1 MTHFGILCP
10 AAIGHLNPMCALGR
24 ELLRRNHHVTL
35 FGIPD
40 IQPKVMNSGLN
51 WWTIGEAEFP
61 TGTLEQK
68 YKQLGEMSGLAGL
81 KFTVRWLQQ
90 ETAMFF
96 REAPEALKVA
106 GVEALLVDQV
116 TTGGGTIAQKLNL
129 PFITVCNALL
139 INRELGVPPYFTS
152 WSYSQAWWAR
162 LRNQMGNFFLARVGQ
177 PIWDV
182 VQLQRQQWQL
192 PPYSRREDA
201 YSQLAQICQL
211 PAEFDFP
218 RVNLPQC
225 FHYTGPLQEPSGNEP
240 VSFKSISFPFDLLT
254 EKPLIY
260 ASLGTLQN
268 RNWEIFQSIASACLG
283 LDVQLVIS
291 LGNPNSLESGSN
303 LPGAPIV
310 VPYAPHQ
317 QLIDRA
323 SLVITHAG
331 MNTVLGALSSGVPI
345 VAIPITNEQ
354 PGIAAR
360 LARTGAGLVVPV
372 AQLSETRLRAA
383 TRIVLTEDSYRQNA
397 SRLKEAIASSG
408 GVSRAAEIVEIA
420 ISTGQPVL
428 ALTR

>member
-40 IQPKVMNSGLN
+40 IQSKVMNSGLN

-61 TGTLEQK
+61 AGILEQK

-90 ETAMFF
+90 ETAMLFH
-96 REAPEALKVA
+96 EAPEALKVA

-116 TTGGGTIAQKLNL
+116 TPGGGTIAQKLNL

-139 INRELGVPPYFTS
+139 IDREPGVPPYFTD
-152 WSYSQAWWAR
+152 WSYSQTWWAR
-162 LRNQMGNFFLARVGQ
+162 LRNKMGNFFLNRIGQ
-177 PIWDV
+177 PIWDAV
-182 VQLQRQQWQL
+182 VQQRQQWNL
-192 PPYSRREDA
+192 PPYHRREDA
-201 YSQLAQICQL
+201 GSQLAQICQL

-218 RVNLPQC
+218 RVNLPLC

-240 VSFKSISFPFDLLT
+240 VSFKSISFPFERLT
-254 EKPLIY
+254 GKPLIY

-268 RNWEIFQSIASACLG
+268 RKWEIFQSIASACLG

-323 SLVITHAG
+323 SLIITHAG

-360 LARTGAGLVVPV
+360 LARTGAGKVVPL
-372 AQLSETRLRAA
+372 AQLSETRLRVA
-383 TRIVLTEDSYRQNA
+383 IEQVLTEDSYSQNA
-397 SRLKEAIASSG
+397 SRLKQAITSSG
-408 GVSRAAEIVEIA
+408 GVSRAAAIVEQA
-420 ISTGQPVL
+420 ISTGKPVL
-428 ALTR
+428 TQTR

>member
-24 ELLRRNHHVTL
+24 ELLRRGHHVTL

-40 IQPKVMNSGLN
+40 IQPKVMNSLLN

-61 TGTLEQK
+61 SGTLEQK

-81 KFTVRWLQQ
+81 KFTIGWLQQ

-116 TTGGGTIAQKLNL
+116 TPGGGTIAQKLNL

-139 INRELGVPPYFTS
+139 INREPGVPPYFTS
-152 WSYSQAWWAR
+152 WSYSKAWWAR
-162 LRNQMGNFFLARVGQ
+162 LRNQMGNFFLNRVGQ

-240 VSFKSISFPFDLLT
+240 VSFKSISFPFEKLT
-254 EKPLIY
+254 GKPLIY

-291 LGNPNSLESGSN
+291 LGNPNSSESGSN

-360 LARTGAGLVVPV
+360 LARTGAGKVVPV

-383 TRIVLTEDSYRQNA
+383 IEQVLTEDSYRQNA
-397 SRLKEAIASSG
+397 SRLKQVIATSG
-408 GVSRAAEIVEIA
+408 GVSRAADLVETA
-420 ISTGQPVL
+420 ISTGQPVS
-428 ALTR
+428 ARRR

>member
-1 MTHFGILCP
+1 
-10 AAIGHLNPMCALGR
+10 
-24 ELLRRNHHVTL
+24 
-35 FGIPD
+35 
-40 IQPKVMNSGLN
+40 
-51 WWTIGEAEFP
+51 
-61 TGTLEQK
+61 
-68 YKQLGEMSGLAGL
+68 
-81 KFTVRWLQQ
+81 
-90 ETAMFF
+90 MFF
-96 REAPEALKVA
+96 RKAPEALKVA

-116 TTGGGTIAQKLNL
+116 TLGGGTIAQKLNL

-139 INRELGVPPYFTS
+139 TNREPGVPPFFTS

-177 PIWDV
+177 TIWDV
-182 VQLQRQQWQL
+182 VQKQRQQWQL
-192 PPYSRREDA
+192 PPYERREDA

-218 RVNLPQC
+218 RVNLPRS

-240 VSFKSISFPFDLLT
+240 VSFKSISFPFEKLT
-254 EKPLIY
+254 GKPLIY

-291 LGNPNSLESGSN
+291 LGNPNSSESGSN

-323 SLVITHAG
+323 SLIITHAG

-360 LARTGAGLVVPV
+360 LARTGAGKVVPV
-372 AQLSETRLRAA
+372 AQLSETKLRAA
-383 TRIVLTEDSYRQNA
+383 IEQVLTEDSYRQNA
-397 SRLKEAIASSG
+397 SRLKQAIASSG
-408 GVSRAAEIVEIA
+408 GVNRAADIVEIA
-420 ISTGQPVL
+420 ISTGQPVS
-428 ALTR
+428 ARMR